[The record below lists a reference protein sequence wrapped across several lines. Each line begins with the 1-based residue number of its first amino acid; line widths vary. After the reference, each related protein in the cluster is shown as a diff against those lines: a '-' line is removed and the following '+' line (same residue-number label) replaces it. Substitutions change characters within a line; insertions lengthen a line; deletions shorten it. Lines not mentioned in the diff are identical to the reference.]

1 VRMTWS
7 PKDLPQQ
14 AATPAP
20 AADYSMALGS
30 GPAPR
35 EERGAARGLLLYSPG
50 TYFVALA
57 PLPSFRYHPYGVT
70 PAVQNHDSGC
80 AFFMDYIDLSRRFR
94 DLTES
99 ELEDPEL
106 LASLNDVRWAVAAGM
121 SVGWAE
127 LLQHPRV
134 LILAEAGSGKTAE
147 MQEQA
152 ARLSAAGN
160 TAFFIPLEALDREPL
175 EDILSWNENH
185 NLDAWKRGG
194 LSPGWFFLDAIDEL
208 KLTRG
213 KLDRALNR
221 LAKGLDGH
229 LHRAHCVISCRPSD
243 FSQSVDLALV
253 RSKLPFMPSQEVAQL
268 NSDEA
273 FLAPLRERNSNGA
286 TKEKKLAIS
295 GQPLTVVLLPLSRDQ
310 ISTFV
315 RSRGVTETTALIEEI
330 NRRDAWIFAR
340 RPGDLINMIALWKA
354 NGRLGTRAEQHEA
367 NVRTKLRDKP
377 DRPDHGVLSEDQA
390 LIGAQRLALA
400 LALTRT
406 RTIRAPEEAFDF
418 EWTEGVLDPATI
430 LSDWTPQQRQA
441 LLSRALFDPAT
452 YGRVRF
458 HHRSVQEYLAAKRL
472 WALRQASRG
481 MSAKSLR
488 RLLFA
493 ERYGMH
499 LVIPS
504 MQVITAW
511 LALWDDDVR
520 REMMARE
527 PETLLSM
534 GDSESL
540 PMGERAQLLRA
551 LAKLYGAGG
560 WRGLDIHPDGIQQFA
575 DPALGCVVRELWDTK
590 SNSPDVTELLL
601 EIIWR
606 GAIEECSDIA
616 RAVAFDATQPDTQ
629 RVFAI
634 RALATHSRTK
644 LLHELR
650 DSILSESEKWPERV
664 VDAVAKDLFPDTLG
678 VNNLVTLIQSRSKP
692 KRLTNGF
699 SWVMRE
705 IVEEIDPLSTTAKNL
720 REGLADLIWEARYKN
735 QEWHNLQSRF
745 GHIAPALARLC
756 DRQLEAMA
764 SMHALDEHVIWS
776 SAVANRFGRN
786 KTEAVD
792 LIQGLRIHFKSQP
805 ALREAAFWNELK
817 LTSEATR
824 AEDSWQQYSQTV
836 HYGLLDQPVANDR
849 KWLLG
854 ALENSQ
860 IREHRLAAI
869 HALISLWTWEGK
881 KASSFDEL
889 VEAVGNDEELIAILR
904 QRSTPSEPDPKLEEW
919 QREDRQQKLEREE
932 RERQRIEGW
941 TRWKEQLIANPGV
954 AFSTENLWTT
964 IRHLHRWLEMS
975 QGSTSRYTL
984 WDEDALRAAF
994 GSDIAASSVKAFCA
1008 IWREYPPTP
1017 RSHRPADEQD
1027 SILRVWTH
1035 EGLAGLAAEAS
1046 KHGWAARLSPE
1057 EARIAAAYATIEIN
1071 EFPGWVRDLAA
1082 AHPAIVDE
1090 VIGGELTAELVKD
1103 EGCFYLRTLQN
1114 LTHSDVGV
1122 KRLLAPRLLDWLPNW
1137 PTSFQSDQYSRQS
1150 AHHLRQVLD
1159 ILYGVIGSQ
1168 ERGAVTE
1175 MCSRRLSD
1183 DPNGPLALTWLRGLF
1198 QFDPEK
1204 ATQALE
1210 NVLESL
1216 PEQERTGRAIAIF
1229 SDLFGHSGWVLA
1241 FGDKRRRATSLGRL
1255 VRCAYW
1261 YVRPA
1266 EDQEHEGGYTP
1277 DIRDDAESARNFL
1290 LMALLDTPGAEAHK
1304 VVLDLSEDPIFAHF
1318 PDRLLLLE
1326 RKRAAR
1332 DAESPAL
1339 TTEEMVALER
1349 RHEAP
1354 PNDRDSLFACM
1365 VDRLD
1370 DLAHDLAHYD
1380 FTDRN
1385 TLQTIWEEL
1394 HMQRT
1399 LAWRLEYAANG
1410 AYKISREEE
1419 VADRKKP
1426 DFRLATTRGDQ
1437 KAAIELKI
1445 ADKWTLT
1452 ELEDALR
1459 DQLVVQYLRHDT
1471 CRAGC
1476 LLLTYHGKKQYW
1488 EKPTTRQRLSF
1499 SELIEHLR
1507 SLAQVIEQERNYEVL
1522 LHVCP
1527 LDLTDPL

>member
-1 VRMTWS
+1 
-7 PKDLPQQ
+7 
-14 AATPAP
+14 
-20 AADYSMALGS
+20 
-30 GPAPR
+30 
-35 EERGAARGLLLYSPG
+35 
-50 TYFVALA
+50 
-57 PLPSFRYHPYGVT
+57 
-70 PAVQNHDSGC
+70 
-80 AFFMDYIDLSRRFR
+80 MDYIDLSRRFR

-106 LASLNDVRWAVAAGM
+106 LASLNDARWAVAAGM

-127 LLQHPRV
+127 LLQNPRV

-160 TAFFIPLEALDREPL
+160 MAFFIPMEALDREPL
-175 EDILSWNENH
+175 EEILSWKENH

-194 LSPGWFFLDAIDEL
+194 LSPSWFFLDAIDEL

-221 LAKGLDGH
+221 LAKNLDGH

-243 FSQSVDLALV
+243 FNQSVDLALV
-253 RSKLPFMPSQEVAQL
+253 RSKLPFMPSQEIAQP
-268 NSDEA
+268 SSEEA
-273 FLAPLRERNSNGA
+273 FLAPLRDRNSNGA
-286 TKEKKLAIS
+286 TKDKKIAIS
-295 GQPLTVVLLPLSRDQ
+295 GQPRTVVLLPLSRDQ

-315 RSRGVTETTALIEEI
+315 SSRGVPDTTALIEEI

-418 EWTEGVLDPATI
+418 EWAEGVLDPAAI
-430 LSDWTPQQRQA
+430 LSDWTPQQRQS

-504 MQVITAW
+504 MQAIAAW
-511 LALWDDDVR
+511 LALWDDDIR

-527 PETLLSM
+527 PETLLYM

-551 LAKLYGAGG
+551 FVKLYGVGG
-560 WRGLDIHPDGIQQFA
+560 WRGFDIHPDGIQQFA
-575 DPALGCVVRELWDTK
+575 DPALGCVVRQLWDTK
-590 SNSPDVTELLL
+590 PNSPDVTELLL

-634 RALATHSRTK
+634 RALATHSRTE
-644 LLHELR
+644 LLHQLR
-650 DSILSESEKWPERV
+650 DSIFSESEKWPERV
-664 VDAVAKDLFPDTLG
+664 VDAITKELFPNALS
-678 VNNLVTLIQSRSKP
+678 VNDLVTLIQSRDKP
-692 KRLTNGF
+692 KRSTNGF

-705 IVEEIDPLSTTAKNL
+705 IVEEIDPLSATATDL
-720 REGLADLIWEARYKN
+720 REGLANLIWRARYED
-735 QEWHNLQSRF
+735 QEWYNLQSRF
-745 GHIAPALARLC
+745 DHIAPALARLC

-764 SMHALDEHVIWS
+764 SKQALDERLIWS
-776 SAVANRFGRN
+776 SVVANRFGGN
-786 KTEAVD
+786 KTEASD
-792 LIQGLRIHFKSQP
+792 LIQGLRVHFKSHP
-805 ALREAAFWNELK
+805 ALREAAFWSELK
-817 LTSEATR
+817 LTSEVTR
-824 AEDSWQQYSQTV
+824 TEDFWQQYSQVV
-836 HYGLLDQPVANDR
+836 HYGLLNQPVTNDR
-849 KWLLG
+849 KWLLS
-854 ALENSQ
+854 ALKDSQ
-860 IREHRLAAI
+860 VRKHRLAAL
-869 HALISLWTWEGK
+869 HALISLWAWEGK
-881 KASSFDEL
+881 EASSFNGM
-889 VEAVGNDEELIAILR
+889 VEAVGDDEELIAILR
-904 QRSTPSEPDPKLEEW
+904 QRSTPSESDLRLEEW
-919 QREDRQQKLEREE
+919 QREEREQKLEREKRKQQQME
-932 RERQRIEGW
+932 QW
-941 TRWKEQLIANPGV
+941 THWKNQLLANPGA
-954 AFSTENLWTT
+954 AFSTENLRTT
-964 IRHLHRWLEMS
+964 IHNIRQWLEMK
-975 QGSTSRYTL
+975 QGGAGRYTL

-1017 RSHRPADEQD
+1017 RSHRPADEQER
-1027 SILRVWTH
+1027 ILRVWTH

-1046 KHGWAARLSPE
+1046 RHGWAACLSPE

-1071 EFPGWVRDLAA
+1071 ELPGWVRDLAT

-1090 VIGGELTAELVKD
+1090 VIGGELTAELAKD
-1103 EGCFYLRTLQN
+1103 EGHSYLPILQN
-1114 LTHSDVGV
+1114 LTHADVGV
-1122 KRLLAPRLLDWLPNW
+1122 KRLLAPRLFDWLPNW
-1137 PTSFQSDQYSRQS
+1137 PTTFQNDQCSRQS

-1159 ILYGVIGSQ
+1159 ILYDVTGSQ
-1168 ERGAVTE
+1168 ERGPVTE
-1175 MCSRRLSD
+1175 TCSRRLSA
-1183 DPNGPLALTWLRGLF
+1183 DPNGPLVLTWLRGLF
-1198 QFDPEK
+1198 RFDPEK

-1210 NVLESL
+1210 DLLTSL
-1216 PEQERTGRAIAIF
+1216 PGQERAGRAIAIF
-1229 SDLFGHSGWVLA
+1229 GDLFGRHGVVLV
-1241 FGDKRRRATSLGRL
+1241 FGDHKRRAISLGCL
-1255 VRCAYW
+1255 VRCAYR

-1266 EDQEHEGGYTP
+1266 EDQEHEGAYTP
-1277 DIRDDAESARNFL
+1277 DIRDNAESARNSL
-1290 LMALLDTPGAEAHK
+1290 LIALLDTPGAEAHK
-1304 VVLDLSEDPIFAHF
+1304 VILDLSEDSIFTHS

-1339 TTEEMVALER
+1339 TTEEVVALER
-1349 RHEAP
+1349 RLEAP

-1370 DLAHDLAHYD
+1370 DLAHGLAHHD
-1380 FTDRN
+1380 FTDRS
-1385 TLQTIWEEL
+1385 TLQTIQEEL
-1394 HMQRT
+1394 DIQRT
-1399 LAWRLEYAANG
+1399 LAWRLEYVANG

-1437 KAAIELKI
+1437 KAAIEVKI

-1452 ELEDALR
+1452 KLEDALR
-1459 DQLVVQYLRHDT
+1459 DQLVAQYLRHDT
-1471 CRAGC
+1471 CRVGC
-1476 LLLTYHGKKQYW
+1476 LLLTYHGKKQSW

-1499 SELIEHLR
+1499 PEVIEHLR
-1507 SLAQVIEQERNYEVL
+1507 SLAQAIERERNYEVL

-1527 LDLTDPL
+1527 LDLTDPPLKAD